1 MAGAAGR
8 VHWGVRVTGD
18 VPIVGLLPVPGY
30 SDAMSPS
37 PVESRQDI
45 ERSVPTLATSMDGR
59 DFAFQA
65 ALDGLTVQ
73 IGDYVVLEA
82 PAGPRLGQLLT
93 LELAS
98 VSPSDVVTGPTG
110 ADGPVPSRIR
120 VALGTGVLL
129 ESGAPF
135 HDAPTRHASSEDVHG
150 WLTANLPKAALEIG
164 ELMLSPGVPA
174 RLDAHGFDRHTFL
187 CGQSG
192 SGKTYSLGLVLER
205 LLLETSLRIVI
216 LDLNSD
222 YVRLGEVRPGA
233 DEDITGRYGQVAG
246 AVDVRR
252 AASVGGTPLRVRFGE
267 LGRRC
272 QAAVLHLDPVADR
285 EEYAA
290 LSRILEGDEQGKP
303 LISGMGEL
311 LTIDEPGARGLGL
324 RAANLGVFGWEIWE
338 GGAGGSIVQ
347 ALADP
352 SWRALVVDVGSL
364 GTREEQ
370 NTICEAVLGTLW
382 EQRRLREP
390 VLVVIDE
397 AHNVCP
403 QEPEDALQALAT
415 GHAVQIAAEGRKF
428 GLYLLVSTQ
437 RPQKVHENVLSQ
449 CDNLMLMRMNSAA
462 DLEYLGGTFSF
473 VPPGLLSRASRFGLG
488 EALVSGKMSP
498 EPTLVRFGARISQ
511 EGGADVPTGWASRS

>member
-1 MAGAAGR
+1 
-8 VHWGVRVTGD
+8 
-18 VPIVGLLPVPGY
+18 
-30 SDAMSPS
+30 MSPTS
-37 PVESRQDI
+37 GDSREDI
-45 ERSVPTLATSMDGR
+45 ERAVPTVATSMDGR
-59 DFAFQA
+59 DFTCQA
-65 ALDGLTVQ
+65 GLHGLIVQ

-82 PAGPRLGQLLT
+82 PSGPRLGQLLH
-93 LELAS
+93 LEL
-98 VSPSDVVTGPTG
+98 VSADVSDVVTASSGP
-110 ADGPVPSRIR
+110 DGRSSGTLRIR
-120 VALGTGVLL
+120 VARGSGVLL
-129 ESGAPF
+129 ERGGPF
-135 HDAPTRHASSEDVHG
+135 QDVPTRPASSDDVRGWLQANAPT
-150 WLTANLPKAALEIG
+150 AALDIG
-164 ELMLSPGVPA
+164 ELMLAAGVPA
-174 RLDAHGFDRHTFL
+174 RLDARGFDRHTFL

-233 DEDITGRYGQVAG
+233 DEVTAARYGQVAA

-252 AASVGGTPLRVRFGE
+252 AASAGGRPLRVRFGE

-272 QAAVLHLDPVADR
+272 QAAMLHLDPVADR

-290 LSRILEGDEQGKP
+290 LSRLLEGDEQGKP
-303 LISGMGEL
+303 LVSGMGEFL
-311 LTIDEPGARGLGL
+311 SSDQPGARELGL
-324 RAANLGVFGWEIWE
+324 RATNLGLFGWEIWE
-338 GGAGGSIVQ
+338 AGAGGSIVQ

-370 NTICEAVLGTLW
+370 STICEAVLGTLW

-403 QEPEDALQALAT
+403 QRPEGGLQALAT
-415 GHAVQIAAEGRKF
+415 EHAVQIAAEGRKF

-462 DLEYLGGTFSF
+462 DLQYLGATFSF

-511 EGGADVPTGWASRS
+511 EGGADVPTGWATRP